1 MKKALLVVACTL
13 LISTSASAADEEIKL
28 AQAIGG
34 TGSATA
40 GSGAAAESSG
50 ATASAMQAA
59 NTITFGFIAAA
70 GLAVVAGADTASS
83 H

>member
-1 MKKALLVVACTL
+1 MKKALLVVVCTL
-13 LISTSASAADEEIKL
+13 FIATTAVASEEEIQL

-40 GSGAAAESSG
+40 GSGAAAQSSA
-50 ATASAMQAA
+50 ATASSLQAA
-59 NTITFGFIAAA
+59 NTIAFGTIAAA
-70 GLAVVAGADTASS
+70 GLAVVAGADSASS